1 MQEKLALSPLEWKF
15 MEERKIVQQLLSC
28 EATQEGYPTVIPKT
42 SIGGIGKTSR
52 ARLAYNDERVT
63 QHFDVKIWVFVSEIF
78 YAKMITKTV
87 TESATKKICKKEM
100 DALQSK
106 LWGLLHRK
114 RYLIVL
120 DDAWSKDHIEWGKLR
135 PLLRGGLAGST
146 LIITSRS
153 KKVAMMMDSPIFP
166 YHLKGLDEDD
176 CCALFRQR
184 AFRRGEEEQDPNL
197 LPIGKQ
203 IARKFGGLPLA
214 AKTLGSL
221 TRFEREDRECLRN
234 QGEVNSSMDGRGIS
248 TRGVKP
254 PEDIGNEYFKDLLWM
269 VFFQDA
275 EKYDDGN
282 MNCYKMH
289 DIIHDL
295 ARYVSG
301 EEFMIVEHDLLPFG
315 LVQTC
320 HSCSVG
326 EVGSFTVPE
335 ALYEAEQLRTL
346 LLVGVEGLKDI
357 PFKLV
362 FPPSVERLRHLQTL
376 NLYGCTGL
384 AQLPDLTTMADLR
397 HLILTGR
404 DCLPL
409 IPFSIRKLHLLQAL
423 PKYFVHRDYNC
434 TRHLA
439 HLDLCGDLKISTC
452 RMRIHLILTGCE
464 ALTSIPFNIEEL
476 PQLQT
481 LPTFIVDGYYNGI
494 QHLEHVNLHERIP
507 EIHSI
512 SGSFLA
518 GNTFLTSL
526 EIISCPK
533 LILIPSEL
541 GSLTAL
547 KSLTIRWCEELMSL
561 PQSLQNPNA
570 LESLE
575 ISECYS
581 MASLADNG
589 PASRFKFAAD
599 FIHRKLQ

>member
-221 TRFEREDRECLRN
+221 TRFEREDREWLLVEN
-234 QGEVNSSMDGRGIS
+234 SELWSLNVNHGGILPS
-248 TRGVKP
+248 LMLSYYHLPIHLKHCFAFCSIFP
-254 PEDIGNEYFKDLLWM
+254 KAYEIKEKLIHLWM
-269 VFFQDA
+269 A
-275 EKYDDGN
+275 EGFLQEGSNHQKILAMSTSRICCGWFSFKMQKN
-282 MNCYKMH
+282 MM
-289 DIIHDL
+289 
-295 ARYVSG
+295 
-301 EEFMIVEHDLLPFG
+301 
-315 LVQTC
+315 
-320 HSCSVG
+320 
-326 EVGSFTVPE
+326 
-335 ALYEAEQLRTL
+335 
-346 LLVGVEGLKDI
+346 
-357 PFKLV
+357 
-362 FPPSVERLRHLQTL
+362 
-376 NLYGCTGL
+376 
-384 AQLPDLTTMADLR
+384 MA
-397 HLILTGR
+397 T
-404 DCLPL
+404 
-409 IPFSIRKLHLLQAL
+409 
-423 PKYFVHRDYNC
+423 
-434 TRHLA
+434 
-439 HLDLCGDLKISTC
+439 
-452 RMRIHLILTGCE
+452 
-464 ALTSIPFNIEEL
+464 
-476 PQLQT
+476 
-481 LPTFIVDGYYNGI
+481 
-494 QHLEHVNLHERIP
+494 
-507 EIHSI
+507 
-512 SGSFLA
+512 
-518 GNTFLTSL
+518 
-526 EIISCPK
+526 
-533 LILIPSEL
+533 
-541 GSLTAL
+541 
-547 KSLTIRWCEELMSL
+547 
-561 PQSLQNPNA
+561 
-570 LESLE
+570 
-575 ISECYS
+575 
-581 MASLADNG
+581 
-589 PASRFKFAAD
+589 
-599 FIHRKLQ
+599 